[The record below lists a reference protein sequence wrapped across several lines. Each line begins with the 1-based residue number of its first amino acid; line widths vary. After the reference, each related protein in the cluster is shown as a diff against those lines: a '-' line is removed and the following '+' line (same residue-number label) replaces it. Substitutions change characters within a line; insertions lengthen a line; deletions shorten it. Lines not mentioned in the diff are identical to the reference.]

1 MKSVQRICLLLAL
14 VPFSHALAR
23 PVMEFASSKIIYGID
38 NRVEVEDYGNAQVRE
53 QAKSV
58 AGMVARWK
66 LSPSRTNPDELEFP
80 LVTFEREFG
89 LCEGERFSSQVILPV
104 CSGFLVAPDVLV
116 TAGHCIESEDDCQNF
131 KWVFGY
137 TQGMT
142 SVNKDSVYGCKEI
155 IKQKL
160 EETKFT
166 IRDYA
171 VIRLDR
177 KVTERSPLK
186 FRKFGRPMIG
196 TDLYV
201 IGHPSGLPM
210 KISDGATVK
219 GWNRDEWQMPI
230 ETLLKRRFYLQS
242 NLDTY
247 QGNSG
252 SPVFN
257 QKTGK
262 VEGILIEG
270 ADDFV
275 FNADQGCHVSA
286 RRSNSKKESEERIF
300 RINKVGALK
309 EL

>member
-1 MKSVQRICLLLAL
+1 MKNMKKLTILMCLGAASSV
-14 VPFSHALAR
+14 FAR
-23 PVMEFASSKIIYGID
+23 PILEFPMNKVIYGVD
-38 NRVEVEDYGNAQVRE
+38 NRVEVEDYGNADIRD
-53 QAKSV
+53 QAQSV

-66 LSPSRTNPDELEFP
+66 LSPSRTNPNELEFP
-80 LVTFEREFG
+80 LVTYGRDFG
-89 LCEGERFSSQVILPV
+89 LCESERFFSQVTLPV
-104 CSGFLVAPDVLV
+104 CTGFLVAPDVLV
-116 TAGHCIESEDDCQNF
+116 TAGHCVESVEDCENF
-131 KWVFGY
+131 NWVFGY
-137 TQGMT
+137 TDGLT
-142 SVNKDSVYGCKEI
+142 SVPKDSVYGCKEV

-177 KVTERSPLK
+177 KVTGRSPLK
-186 FRKFGRPMIG
+186 YRKFGRPVIG

-201 IGHPSGLPM
+201 IGHPSGLPL
-210 KISDGATVK
+210 KITDGAQVK
-219 GWNRDEWQMPI
+219 GWNAEEWQMPI

-270 ADDFV
+270 ADDFTY
-275 FNADQGCHVSA
+275 DQEKDCYVSA
-286 RRSNSKKESEERIF
+286 QRSNSKKESEERIF
-300 RINKVGALK
+300 RINKVDVLK
-309 EL
+309 DL

>member
-1 MKSVQRICLLLAL
+1 MKLAINLGLLCILGLSAQTQ
-14 VPFSHALAR
+14 AR
-23 PVMEFASSKIIYGID
+23 PIMEFASAKIIYGAD
-38 NRVEVEDYGNAQVRE
+38 NRVEVEDYGNPDARE
-53 QAKSV
+53 QAMSV

-66 LSPSRTNPDELEFP
+66 LSPSRSNPDELLFP

-89 LCEGERFSSQVILPV
+89 LCESERFASQVTLPV

-116 TAGHCIESEDDCQNF
+116 TAGHCIESEDDCENF
-131 KWVFGY
+131 NWVFGY
-137 TQGMT
+137 TEGLT
-142 SVNKDSVYGCKEI
+142 SIPKDNVYRCKKV

-166 IRDYA
+166 VRDYA
-171 VIRLDR
+171 VIKLDR
-177 KVTERSPLK
+177 KVVGRAPLK
-186 FRKFGRPMIG
+186 FRKFGRPAFG
-196 TDLYV
+196 TKLYV

-210 KISDGATVK
+210 KVTDGATVK
-219 GWNRDEWQMPI
+219 GWNAQEWQMPI

-257 QKTGK
+257 QATGK

-270 ADDFV
+270 ADDFE
-275 FNADQGCHVSA
+275 FNHDQGCYVSA

-300 RINKVGALK
+300 RINKVDVLK
-309 EL
+309 DL